1 MPNPL
6 TPFTIFVLGDS
17 NAVAGDHIRATVYS
31 GSSARGTVSGFLDSK
46 KEALLELGNAEAVV
60 SAGDTVVVTVTGG
73 SLGGGSI
80 VTDDGGACQVNLTTA
95 ALAFP
100 SRSL

>member
-1 MPNPL
+1 MPNPIV
-6 TPFTIFVLGDS
+6 PFTVLVVGDS
-17 NAVAGDHIRATVYS
+17 NSVAGDHVRATVFS
-31 GSSARGTVSGFLDSK
+31 GSSARGTISGFLNSN

-60 SAGDTVVVTVTGG
+60 SAGDTVAVTVTGG

-80 VTDDGGACQVNLTTA
+80 VTDDGGAVQVNITTA